1 MSAITAYATAD
12 WHYPEVKGGGAWK
25 SLSGIAGDVPFALS
39 QVVSL
44 CVRDAA
50 DLWAAGDL
58 FDGPDPEP
66 DALAEMYDVLR
77 PLTTTGKKIYYVL
90 GNHDGG
96 RDWLAAIGPAAV
108 NVSDRL
114 IQTPAGYTI
123 TGLSYADKELFPT
136 KAGSLAKTD
145 VGLYHQTWREW
156 TNGGG
161 RSTLGD
167 VPQHRLAVCGD
178 VHVRGT
184 VTPPAGPKLAL
195 SPGPLAPQSVAEF
208 ANRPAVW
215 AVDQDMVPKEVS
227 ILGRQYE
234 LYEVTDGETADQVLM
249 CASGWVP
256 NQSLPPHMNRP
267 LFAVRMTNPV
277 PGFEGTLQKVASE
290 RGFVAR
296 VYAPTTK
303 AEKAEP
309 KTTEPS
315 ATGLVGV
322 ILNWDADPE
331 SKDLAA
337 AVVAKGCKPAEVVLL
352 AKDAHERKSKPKDAP
367 TEDRTV

>member
-1 MSAITAYATAD
+1 VAPTVAYATAD

-25 SLSGIAGDVPFALS
+25 SLSGVGGDVPFALS
-39 QVVSL
+39 QAVSL
-44 CVRDAA
+44 CVRDGA

-58 FDGPDPEP
+58 LDGPDPEP
-66 DALAEMYDVLR
+66 DALAELFDVLR
-77 PLTTTGKKIYYVL
+77 PMTATGKKIYYVL

-96 RDWLAAIGPAAV
+96 RDWLAALGPTAV
-108 NVSDRL
+108 NVSERL
-114 IQTPAGYTI
+114 VQTPAGYTI
-123 TGLSYADKELFPT
+123 TGLDYVDKELFAVR
-136 KAGSLAKTD
+136 AGSLAKTD

-167 VPQHRLAVCGD
+167 VPRHRLAVCGD

-184 VTPPAGPKLAL
+184 VAPPVGPKLAL

-208 ANRPAVW
+208 ANKPVVW
-215 AVDQDMVPKEVS
+215 AVDADMAPKEVS

-234 LYEVTDGETADQVLM
+234 LYEVASGEDADKVLM

-256 NQSLPPHMNRP
+256 DATLPPHVGKP

-277 PGFEGTLQKVASE
+277 PGFADTLQKMAAE

-303 AEKAEP
+303 TDRSEA
-309 KTTEPS
+309 KTTEPLR
-315 ATGLVGV
+315 TGLVGV
-322 ILNWDADPE
+322 ILNWDAAPAAR
-331 SKDLAA
+331 DLAA
-337 AVVAKGCKPAEVVLL
+337 AVVAKGCKPGDVVLL
-352 AKDAHERKSKPKDAP
+352 AKDAHERKAGPKDAP
-367 TEDRTV
+367 SEDRAV